1 MIISNQQGS
10 LIMMNFKET
19 IQFIDVLR
27 NTGANLVPCLLGHT
41 GIGKTELVEQYAA
54 SRNMDCIVIHVAQ
67 LEPSDFI
74 GLYQIDEDGRTANC
88 PPNWLPYRNDS
99 TAKKKADNK
108 LALEKIV
115 KGVINPNGGI
125 LFLDE
130 INRGHEDIRQ
140 SLYQLI
146 NKREIGTYA
155 LPEGY
160 TIVAAAN
167 PSNSYETYEFD
178 KALTNR
184 FAWVKFQPEIKESFE
199 YLTKKHG
206 SNPILDW
213 LKTDKDLLDLGD
225 DDFEIDDML
234 LSPRMTENA
243 ILLYN
248 EITQEN
254 KTIKRKF
261 LEALIQKEKVQAFLS
276 YEEEMQHLNFKEVL
290 QGKKQEK
297 VKSLIRDKRLDVLST
312 ITIHLAEYFDTY
324 SFDGEGDDI
333 IKKGKEKDAVKNLTD
348 FMLAAPAELNTVFVD
363 ACKCYSRTDSIFHQ
377 TYFRTKLKEKLN
389 NYKKLF

>member
-1 MIISNQQGS
+1 
-10 LIMMNFKET
+10 MMNFKET
-19 IQFIDVLR
+19 VQFIDTIR
-27 NTGANLVPCLLGHT
+27 KTGANLVPCLLGHT

-74 GLYQIDEDGRTANC
+74 GLYKIDEDGRTTNC
-88 PPNWLPYRNDS
+88 PPNWLPYKDAE
-99 TAKKKADNK
+99 TQDKKASNK
-108 LALEKIV
+108 IALNKIV

-125 LFLDE
+125 IFLDE

-140 SLYQLI
+140 SLYQLV
-146 NKREIGTYA
+146 NKKEIHTYR
-155 LPEGY
+155 LPDNY
-160 TIVAAAN
+160 SLVAAAN

-178 KALTNR
+178 KALVNR
-184 FAWVKFQPEIKESFE
+184 FAWCKFQPSPEESFE
-199 YLTKKHG
+199 YLTSKHG

-248 EITQEN
+248 EITGES
-254 KTIKRKF
+254 KATKRKF

-276 YEEEMQHLNFKEVL
+276 FEEEMQHINFKEVL
-290 QGKKQEK
+290 QGKKQDK
-297 VKSLIRDKRLDVLST
+297 VKALLRDNRLDVLST
-312 ITIHLAEYFDTY
+312 LTLHLADYFD
-324 SFDGEGDDI
+324 SFSFGAEGDDI
-333 IKKGKEKDAVKNLTD
+333 VKKGKEKEAVKNLTD
-348 FMLAAPAELNTVFVD
+348 FMLATPAELNTVFID
-363 ACKCYSRTDSIFHQ
+363 ACKCYNRTDSIFHQ
-377 TYFRTKLKEKLN
+377 EYFRTKLKEKLGS
-389 NYKKLF
+389 YKKLF

>member
-1 MIISNQQGS
+1 
-10 LIMMNFKET
+10 MMNFKET
-19 IQFIDVLR
+19 TKFIDVIR
-27 NTGANLVPCLLGHT
+27 KTGANLVPCLIGHT
-41 GIGKTELVEQYAA
+41 GIGKTELVEQYAE
-54 SRNMDCIVIHVAQ
+54 NEKMDCIVIHVAQ

-74 GLYQIDEDGRTANC
+74 GLYQIDEDGRTSNC
-88 PPNWLPYRNDS
+88 PPNWLPYKNPNTDQ
-99 TAKKKADNK
+99 KKANNK
-108 LALEKIV
+108 VALEKVV
-115 KGVINPNGGI
+115 KGEINPNGGI

-178 KALTNR
+178 KALVNR
-184 FAWVKFQPEIKESFE
+184 FAWCKFQPEVEESFE

-213 LKTDKDLLDLGD
+213 LKSDKDLLDLGD

-248 EITQEN
+248 EIASEN
-254 KTIKRKF
+254 KTTKRKF
-261 LEALIQKEKVQAFLS
+261 LEALIQKEKVQSFLS
-276 YEEEMQHLNFKEVL
+276 FEEEMQHINFREII
-290 QGKKQEK
+290 QGKKQDK
-297 VKSLIRDKRLDVLST
+297 VKALIRDNRLDVLST
-312 ITIHLAEYFDTY
+312 ITSHLAEYLDTY
-324 SFDGEGDDI
+324 TFDGKGDDVI
-333 IKKGKEKDAVKNLTD
+333 QKGKEKEAVKNITD
-348 FMLAAPAELNTVFVD
+348 FMIAAPAELNRVFID
-363 ACKCYSRTDSIFHQ
+363 ACKCYSRTDGIFHQ
-377 TYFRTKLKEKLN
+377 AHFRSTLKGKLKAFERVL
-389 NYKKLF
+389 

>member
-1 MIISNQQGS
+1 
-10 LIMMNFKET
+10 MMNFKET
-19 IQFIDVLR
+19 TKFIDVIR
-27 NTGANLVPCLLGHT
+27 KTGANLVPCLMGHT
-41 GIGKTELVEQYAA
+41 GIGKTELVEQYA
-54 SRNMDCIVIHVAQ
+54 SERKMDCIVIHVAQ

-74 GLYQIDEDGRTANC
+74 GLYKIDEDGRTSNC
-88 PPNWLPYRNDS
+88 PPNWLPYKNPS
-99 TAKKKADNK
+99 KAQKKEDNK
-108 LALEKIV
+108 VALEKIV
-115 KGVINPNGGI
+115 KGEINANGGI

-155 LPEGY
+155 LPKNY
-160 TIVAAAN
+160 SIIAAAN

-178 KALTNR
+178 KALVNR
-184 FAWVKFQPEIKESFE
+184 FAWCKFQPDTSESFE

-276 YEEEMQHLNFKEVL
+276 FEEEMQHINFKEVV
-290 QGKKQEK
+290 QGKKPDK
-297 VKSLIRDKRLDVLST
+297 VKQLIRDKRLDVLST
-312 ITIHLAEYFDTY
+312 ITLHLADYFDGY
-324 SFDGEGDDI
+324 AFDGKSDDV
-333 IKKGKEKDAVKNLTD
+333 IKKGKEKDAIKNLTD
-348 FMLAAPAELNTVFVD
+348 FMLATPAELNTVFID
-363 ACKCYSRTDSIFHQ
+363 ACKSYNRTDSIFHQ
-377 TYFRTKLKEKLN
+377 EYFRTKLKEKLGK
-389 NYKKLF
+389 YKTLF

>member
-1 MIISNQQGS
+1 
-10 LIMMNFKET
+10 MMNFKET

-27 NTGANLVPCLLGHT
+27 KTGANLVPCLLGHT

-74 GLYQIDEDGRTANC
+74 GLYQIDEDGRTTNC
-88 PPNWLPYRNDS
+88 PPNWLPYKDAD
-99 TAKKKADNK
+99 TASKKASNK
-108 LALEKIV
+108 MALNKIV

-125 LFLDE
+125 IFLDE

-140 SLYQLI
+140 SLYQLV
-146 NKREIGTYA
+146 NKKEIHTYR
-155 LPEGY
+155 LPDSY
-160 TIVAAAN
+160 SLVAAAN

-184 FAWVKFQPEIKESFE
+184 FAWVKFQPEIAESFE

-254 KTIKRKF
+254 KATKRKF

-276 YEEEMQHLNFKEVL
+276 FEEEMQHINFKEVL
-290 QGKKQEK
+290 
-297 VKSLIRDKRLDVLST
+297 
-312 ITIHLAEYFDTY
+312 
-324 SFDGEGDDI
+324 
-333 IKKGKEKDAVKNLTD
+333 
-348 FMLAAPAELNTVFVD
+348 
-363 ACKCYSRTDSIFHQ
+363 
-377 TYFRTKLKEKLN
+377 
-389 NYKKLF
+389 

>member
-1 MIISNQQGS
+1 
-10 LIMMNFKET
+10 MMNFKET
-19 IQFIDVLR
+19 TQFIDVIR
-27 NTGANLVPCLLGHT
+27 KTGANLVPCLMGHT

-54 SRNMDCIVIHVAQ
+54 QRNMDCIVIHVAQ

-74 GLYQIDEDGRTANC
+74 GLYQIDEDGRTSNC
-88 PPNWLPYRNDS
+88 PPNWLPYKNP
-99 TAKKKADNK
+99 TKAQKKEDNK
-108 LALEKIV
+108 IALEKIV
-115 KGVINPNGGI
+115 KGEINPNGGI

-155 LPEGY
+155 LPKNY

-178 KALTNR
+178 KALVNR
-184 FAWVKFQPEIKESFE
+184 FAWCKFQPDTSESFE
-199 YLTKKHG
+199 YLTSKHG
-206 SNPILDW
+206 ANPILDW

-248 EITQEN
+248 EIAQEN

-276 YEEEMQHLNFKEVL
+276 FEEEMQHINFKEVI
-290 QGKKQEK
+290 QGKKQDK
-297 VKSLIRDKRLDVLST
+297 VKQLIRDKRLDVLST
-312 ITIHLAEYFDTY
+312 ITLHLADYLDSY
-324 SFDGEGDDI
+324 SFDGKGDDV
-333 IKKGKEKDAVKNLTD
+333 IKKGKEKEAVKNLTD
-348 FMLAAPAELNTVFVD
+348 FMIATPAELNTVFID
-363 ACKCYSRTDSIFHQ
+363 ACKSYNRTDSIFHQ
-377 TYFRTKLKEKLN
+377 EYFRTKLKEKLGS
-389 NYKKLF
+389 YKKLF

>member
-1 MIISNQQGS
+1 
-10 LIMMNFKET
+10 MMNFKET
-19 IQFIDVLR
+19 TQFIDVIR
-27 NTGANLVPCLLGHT
+27 KTGSNLVPCLIGHT
-41 GIGKTELVEQYAA
+41 GIGKTELVEQYSAQ
-54 SRNMDCIVIHVAQ
+54 RNMDCIVIHVAQ

-74 GLYQIDEDGRTANC
+74 GLYKIDEDGRTANC
-88 PPNWLPYRNDS
+88 PPNWLPYKNQS
-99 TAKKKADNK
+99 TAKKKENNK
-108 LALEKIV
+108 IALEQIV
-115 KGVINPNGGI
+115 KGEINPNGGI

-155 LPEGY
+155 LPHNY

-184 FAWVKFQPEIKESFE
+184 FAWCKFQPDVDESFE

-206 SNPILDW
+206 ANPILDW

-225 DDFEIDDML
+225 EDFEIDDML

-254 KTIKRKF
+254 KTTKRKF

-276 YEEEMQHLNFKEVL
+276 FEEEMQHINFREII
-290 QGKKQEK
+290 QGKKQDK
-297 VKSLIRDKRLDVLST
+297 VKALLRDNRLDVLST
-312 ITIHLAEYFDTY
+312 ISLHMAEYLDKY
-324 SFDGEGDDI
+324 SFDGKGDDV
-333 IKKGKEKDAVKNLTD
+333 IKKGKEDEAVKNITD
-348 FMLAAPAELNTVFVD
+348 FMLATPAELNTVFID

-377 TYFRTKLKEKLN
+377 TYFRDKLKEKLGS
-389 NYKKLF
+389 YKKLF